1 MKALL
6 EIIVKSESEMKNI
19 GGLISRLLKAND
31 LITFEGD
38 LGVGKTFLCK
48 SIINSITNIKEVPS
62 PTFNLV
68 QTYPLNKVIEIWH
81 CDFYRIN
88 NFEEVE
94 EIGVFEDLKKK
105 IILLEWPRF
114 NLEIKNLD
122 PLNITLSFIGRNE
135 KQFSELRKISLFGS
149 VNWFNRIKELSLNL
163 DITK

>member
-1 MKALL
+1 MNPLS
-6 EIIVKSESEMKNI
+6 EITVKSENDMKKF
-19 GGLISRLLKAND
+19 GELISKLLRPKD

-48 SIINSITNIKEVPS
+48 SIINAITNIKEVPS

-68 QTYPLNKVIEIWH
+68 QTYPLNKDIDIWH

-105 IILLEWPRF
+105 
-114 NLEIKNLD
+114 
-122 PLNITLSFIGRNE
+122 
-135 KQFSELRKISLFGS
+135 LFC
-149 VNWFNRIKELSLNL
+149 
-163 DITK
+163 

>member
-1 MKALL
+1 MKPLS
-6 EIIVKSESEMKNI
+6 EIIVKSEDEMKKFGN
-19 GGLISRLLKAND
+19 LISNLLKPKD

-48 SIINSITNIKEVPS
+48 SIINAFTNIKDVPS

-68 QTYPLNKVIEIWH
+68 QTYPLNKGIEIWH

-105 IILLEWPRF
+105 
-114 NLEIKNLD
+114 
-122 PLNITLSFIGRNE
+122 
-135 KQFSELRKISLFGS
+135 LFC
-149 VNWFNRIKELSLNL
+149 
-163 DITK
+163 